1 MEEKITGCD
10 FMNISV
16 RICPL
21 APLGTN
27 CYIIKAENGDAAV
40 IDPASF
46 GPALRRVMEEEG
58 ISELKYILLTHG
70 HFDHIC
76 GAFSLK
82 ENFGGE
88 VLIHAEDRICLESTK
103 WSLCDTVEGYSQ
115 TVMSPDGEIAE
126 GDTLMLGETEISV
139 MHTPGHTRGGVCFIA
154 DGKIFSGDTLF
165 KVGIGRTDLPGGHL
179 RTLVKS
185 LRRIGA
191 LQGDFE
197 IYPGHGSSTTLSY
210 ELTENSLL
218 RSK

>member
-1 MEEKITGCD
+1 MLNVKTL
-10 FMNISV
+10 
-16 RICPL
+16 R
-21 APLGTN
+21 LGSYRTN
-27 CYIIKAENGDAAV
+27 CYIITDAASGETAV
-40 IDPASF
+40 IDPGEYGS
-46 GPALRRVMEEEG
+46 ALENAIRSAGAER
-58 ISELKYILLTHG
+58 LRYILLTHG

>member
-1 MEEKITGCD
+1 MLNVTT
-10 FMNISV
+10 
-16 RICPL
+16 L
-21 APLGTN
+21 QLGSYRTN
-27 CYIIKAENGDAAV
+27 CYIITDTASGEPAVVDPGEYSSALEN
-40 IDPASF
+40 
-46 GPALRRVMEEEG
+46 ALRSNGVEK
-58 ISELKYILLTHG
+58 LKYILLTHG

-76 GAFSLK
+76 GVYDLK

-88 VLIHAEDRICLESTK
+88 VLIHAEDRICLGSTK
-103 WSLCDTVEGYSQ
+103 WSLCDSVEGYLQ
-115 TVMSPDGEIAE
+115 TLMSPDREIAE
-126 GDTLMLGETEISV
+126 GDTLYLGETEISV

-179 RTLVKS
+179 RTLVNS

-197 IYPGHGSSTTLSY
+197 IYPGHGGSTTLSY
-210 ELTENSLL
+210 ELSQNSLL

>member
-1 MEEKITGCD
+1 MLDVIT
-10 FMNISV
+10 
-16 RICPL
+16 L
-21 APLGTN
+21 QLGSYRTN
-27 CYIIKAENGDAAV
+27 CYIITDTASGESAV
-40 IDPASF
+40 VDP
-46 GPALRRVMEEEG
+46 GEYTPALENALRSRG
-58 ISELKYILLTHG
+58 IEKVKYILLTHG

-154 DGKIFSGDTLF
+154 DGKMFSGDTLF

-191 LQGDFE
+191 LPGDFE
-197 IYPGHGSSTTLSY
+197 IDPGHGSSTTLSY

>member
-1 MEEKITGCD
+1 MLDVIT
-10 FMNISV
+10 
-16 RICPL
+16 L
-21 APLGTN
+21 QLGSYRTN
-27 CYIIKAENGDAAV
+27 CYIIIDTASGESAV
-40 IDPASF
+40 VDP
-46 GPALRRVMEEEG
+46 GEYTPALENALRSRG
-58 ISELKYILLTHG
+58 IEKVKYILLTHG

-103 WSLCDTVEGYSQ
+103 WSLCDTVEGYVQ
-115 TVMSPDGEIAE
+115 TVMSPDGELAE

-179 RTLVKS
+179 RTLVNS
-185 LRRIGA
+185 LRRIGS
-191 LQGDFE
+191 LPGDYD
-197 IYPGHGSSTTLSY
+197 IYPGHGGSTTLSS
-210 ELTENSLL
+210 ELSQNSLL

>member
-1 MEEKITGCD
+1 MLNVKTL
-10 FMNISV
+10 
-16 RICPL
+16 R
-21 APLGTN
+21 LGSYRTN
-27 CYIIKAENGDAAV
+27 CYIITDAASGETAV
-40 IDPASF
+40 IDP
-46 GPALRRVMEEEG
+46 GEYG
-58 ISELKYILLTHG
+58 SELENAIRSAGAEKLRYILLTHG

-82 ENFGGE
+82 ENLGGE

-154 DGKIFSGDTLF
+154 GGKIFSGDTLF

>member
-1 MEEKITGCD
+1 MLNVKTL
-10 FMNISV
+10 
-16 RICPL
+16 R
-21 APLGTN
+21 LGSYRTN
-27 CYIIKAENGDAAV
+27 CYIITDAASGETAV
-40 IDPASF
+40 IDP
-46 GPALRRVMEEEG
+46 GEYG
-58 ISELKYILLTHG
+58 SELENAIRSAGAEKLRYILLTHG